1 MKALFIVALTL
12 ISSWAFTQEKSSL
25 LWEVSKD
32 GIEQPS
38 YLFGTIHM
46 IAKKD
51 FFFTDVM
58 RDKFNSCDKLVLEI
72 DMSTLSLKQQIE
84 IGKKAILNNGQT
96 LQSLMGD
103 SAYHAFFS
111 YVMDSLN
118 IKEKKTRKYN
128 RLKPFYITGLLLKDY
143 VGKIRSYETQLTK
156 YSKKQKMELGA
167 LETIAFQMSLVDELS
182 LKDQAELF
190 LDAKSVK
197 EFDDLVQMYIH
208 QDLNAMYESSN
219 ESYDSE
225 QYNFF
230 VESFINKRNNN
241 WIPLIEDLVKTQATF
256 IAVGALHL
264 PGEKGVI
271 ALLRSRGYTVTPV
284 L

>member
-111 YVMDSLN
+111 YVIDSLN

-271 ALLRSRGYTVTPV
+271 ALLRSQGYTVTPV